1 MAKKQHEDVVRKLYE
16 ARKRR
21 DFARAAELLA
31 EEVVWHEPGD
41 FDYSGDYRG
50 RQATASY
57 LAKLAEVTEGTFL
70 LEPQEMI
77 STEEHVATVVRWSA
91 GRGGSRA
98 AGKELA
104 VYRFADG
111 KVGEVWFFTE
121 HDDDEVAEVFSFGR

>member
-1 MAKKQHEDVVRKLYE
+1 
-16 ARKRR
+16 
-21 DFARAAELLA
+21 
-31 EEVVWHEPGD
+31 
-41 FDYSGDYRG
+41 
-50 RQATASY
+50 
-57 LAKLAEVTEGTFL
+57 
-70 LEPQEMI
+70 MI